1 MVSMV
6 MVAVFLFVSQGQ
18 RGVNGTDGMDGVPGR
33 RGATGDVVCLLASQ
47 VTYCIMKSAPLSLP
61 LSSPIL
67 TSLLSLSSPLFSPPH
82 LPPLSLPL
90 SSPPSF
96 HALFIMQSFLHIRTK
111 YLNSLFLLSRLP
123 PPHICTQGDEGPV
136 GSPGLPGLEGPTGF
150 PVSYS
155 CNLSHL
161 CNTADC
167 VCPPLN
173 RAFRVRR
180 EREEKWG

>member
-1 MVSMV
+1 
-6 MVAVFLFVSQGQ
+6 
-18 RGVNGTDGMDGVPGR
+18 
-33 RGATGDVVCLLASQ
+33 
-47 VTYCIMKSAPLSLP
+47 
-61 LSSPIL
+61 
-67 TSLLSLSSPLFSPPH
+67 
-82 LPPLSLPL
+82 
-90 SSPPSF
+90 
-96 HALFIMQSFLHIRTK
+96 MQSFLHIRTK

-167 VCPPLN
+167 VCAPLN
-173 RAFRVRR
+173 RALRVRR
-180 EREEKWG
+180 EREEKRGWLDQEEPWFVPALHNLPIHNLKHSSSLFPLSSNTPSHWPPSSHTRKGFAWSKRQRRSLRKPGMARDPGE